1 MLKNKIFI
9 IGGVELI
16 LIIVG
21 AVLHSFG
28 LTQLGNSITTIA
40 FVGLVATSLFFAV
53 VERKEKELRERAY
66 LKNANGNIDNDQ
78 KSKELCSFLEMA
90 AESKYYIEDNIL
102 TIFDPSFSGVRLLLT
117 DNHKKII
124 TYEGLFP
131 YQKGFLI
138 KVRNNKLMLT
148 DLYSNTSIIFLYYQ
162 DGDMDYIMRNADVN
176 RANYFYIK
184 RITRILVDVSG
195 DTAFPEVRATAEEIA
210 EYKKGVV
217 SNNQS

>member
-28 LTQLGNSITTIA
+28 LTQLGNSIIAIA
-40 FVGLVATSLFFAV
+40 FVGLVATALFFDV
-53 VERKEKELRERAY
+53 VERKEKKLRERAY

-90 AESKYYIEDNIL
+90 AESKYYIKDNIL

-124 TYEGLFP
+124 THEGLFP

-138 KVRNNKLMLT
+138 KVHDNKLILT
-148 DLYSNTSIIFLYYQ
+148 DIYSNTSIIFFYYR
-162 DGDMDYIMRNADVN
+162 DGDMDYIMRNADVD

-184 RITRILVDVSG
+184 RITRIFVDASG
-195 DTAFPEVRATAEEIA
+195 NAAFPEVRATAEEIA
-210 EYKKGVV
+210 EYEKGIV
-217 SNNQS
+217 SNNQP